1 MTYSRKKSIKMNKE
15 GVVIAFDFGLKRI
28 GCAVGQ
34 KITGTAS
41 PIGTIK
47 NNKKDIDWNK
57 INSWLNEWQPQ
68 AIIVGVTQQADGS
81 ASPIENEIKKFI
93 RNLREKKIPIHVID
107 EVNSSIEAKRIIKAK
122 RQAGVIKKQK
132 KEIIDSISAAIIAE
146 RWLNE
151 S

>member
-1 MTYSRKKSIKMNKE
+1 MTCSRKKSIEMNKE

-34 KITGTAS
+34 KLTGTAS

-47 NNKKDIDWNK
+47 NNKKDTDWNK
-57 INSWLNEWQPQ
+57 INLWLDEWQPQ
-68 AIIVGVTQQADGS
+68 AIIVGVTRQADGS
-81 ASPIENEIKKFI
+81 ASPIENEIKKFL

-107 EVNSSIEAKRIIKAK
+107 EENSSIEAKRIIKAK

-146 RWLNE
+146 RWLNQ

>member
-1 MTYSRKKSIKMNKE
+1 MNKKKE
-15 GVVIAFDFGLKRI
+15 LAIHEKDTGSSEVQVAQLTD
-28 GCAVGQ
+28 
-34 KITGTAS
+34 KIENLS
-41 PIGTIK
+41 KHIK
-47 NNKKDIDWNK
+47 NNKKDTDWNK
-57 INSWLNEWQPQ
+57 INLWLDEWQPQ

-93 RNLREKKIPIHVID
+93 RNLREKKIPIHIID
-107 EVNSSIEAKRIIKAK
+107 EENSSIEAKRIVKAK